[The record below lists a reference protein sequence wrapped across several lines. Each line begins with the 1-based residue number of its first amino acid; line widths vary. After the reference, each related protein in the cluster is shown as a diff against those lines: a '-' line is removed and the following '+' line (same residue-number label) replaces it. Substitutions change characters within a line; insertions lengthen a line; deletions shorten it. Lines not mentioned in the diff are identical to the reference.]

1 MNPILRLFTYLRPY
15 GRSVLLATLSLVL
28 VTATDLAFPSLLQHL
43 VDYGINPK
51 DMVVIMDTTIMM
63 IGTSLLGGALSI
75 WNDMLS
81 IKTAQNFAADIRG
94 KVFHKVQ
101 RFSFGNLDQFQTG
114 QLIVRLTSDVNMVQM
129 TVMMSLRMLISA
141 PLMIAGSITLMVLI
155 SQTLAAMMALPLL
168 LMMVVM
174 VFFVYKGQPMFLH
187 VQKRL
192 DRLNQVL
199 QENLAGV
206 RVVKAFTRT
215 GYEEER
221 FDDANVDFM
230 RQATK
235 VNQLLSVL
243 MPLMTVVVSIAIT
256 LVIWFGGQ
264 WAIEGNFTLGDML
277 AFVNYLM
284 STLFPVMMLAMMA
297 GQLSAASASAERIV
311 QVLDIEPQVQE
322 RPDAKPLADV
332 SGRVAFEGVC
342 FGYGGSGT
350 ELVLKDIDLVAEPG
364 QTVAI
369 LGATGS
375 GKSSLIDL
383 IPRFYDVTKG
393 RVTIDGVDVR
403 DITLES
409 LRSKIGI
416 ALQETVLFSGTIR
429 DNIRYGRPSASD
441 GEVVAAARSAEAHE
455 FITSFPKGY
464 DTQLGERGVNLS
476 GGQKQRI
483 AIARALLIQPR
494 ILILDDSTS
503 SVDIETEVKIQDS
516 LKGVM
521 AGRTT
526 FVIAQRISTVLNA
539 DKIVVLERGQIVAQ
553 GTHSE
558 LMTTSPIY
566 REIYESQL
574 GGGGT
579 TP

>member
-1 MNPILRLFTYLRPY
+1 MNPILRLFSYLKPY
-15 GRSVLLATLSLVL
+15 GRSVLLAIFSLVL
-28 VTATDLAFPSLLQHL
+28 VTATDLSFPSLLQHL
-43 VDYGINPK
+43 VDFGINPK
-51 DMVVIMDTTIMM
+51 DMVVIRDTTIMM
-63 IGTSLLGGALSI
+63 IGISLLGGLLSI
-75 WNDMLS
+75 WNNILS
-81 IKTAQNFAADIRG
+81 IKTAQNFAADIRS
-94 KVFHKVQ
+94 KVFHRIQ
-101 RFSFGNLDQFQTG
+101 AFSFGNLDQFQTG
-114 QLIVRLTSDVNMVQM
+114 QLLVRLTSDVNMVQM

-141 PLMIAGSITLMVLI
+141 PLMIAGSIILMVLI
-155 SQTLAAMMALPLL
+155 SRTLAAMMALPLL
-168 LMMVVM
+168 LMMAMM
-174 VFFVYKGQPMFLH
+174 VLFVYKGQPMFLQ

-192 DRLNQVL
+192 DKLNQVL

-206 RVVKAFTRT
+206 RVIKAFTRT
-215 GYEEER
+215 EYEKGR

-235 VNQLLSVL
+235 VNQLLSAL
-243 MPLMTVVVSIAIT
+243 MPLMTVVISLAIT

-264 WAIEGNFTLGDML
+264 WTIQGSFTIGEML

-284 STLFPVMMLAMMA
+284 STLFPVMMLAMVA
-297 GQLSAASASAERIV
+297 GQLSAASASAERVV
-311 QVLDIEPQVQE
+311 QVLDIEPKVKDRQN
-322 RPDAKPLADV
+322 AKPLADV

-342 FGYGGSGT
+342 FGYNGDGT
-350 ELVLKDIDLVAEPG
+350 ELVLKDIDLRAEPG

-403 DITLES
+403 DVTLES
-409 LRSKIGI
+409 LRSNIGI

-429 DNIRYGRPSASD
+429 DNIRYGRPNASD
-441 GEVVAAARSAEAHE
+441 EEVVAVAKAAGAHE
-455 FITSFPKGY
+455 FILSFPQGY

-503 SVDIETEVKIQDS
+503 SVDIETEVKIQDA
-516 LKGVM
+516 LKGLMV
-521 AGRTT
+521 GRTS

-539 DKIVVLERGQIVAQ
+539 DKIVVLDRGQIVAQ
-553 GTHSE
+553 GTHSD
-558 LMTTSPIY
+558 LMETSSIY
-566 REIYESQL
+566 QEIYESQL
-574 GGGGT
+574 GGGGA